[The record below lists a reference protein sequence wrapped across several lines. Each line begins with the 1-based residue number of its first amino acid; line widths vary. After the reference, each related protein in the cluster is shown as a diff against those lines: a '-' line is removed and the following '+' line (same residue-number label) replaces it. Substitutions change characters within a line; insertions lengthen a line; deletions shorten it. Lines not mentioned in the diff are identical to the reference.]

1 MCTMSR
7 RPKLIWEGSVWCRGW
22 RALMSAQLERVIA
35 TGVAIPT
42 SKDGDAAELLCG
54 WRCRGVLQCVRQVS
68 GAPTACCSCKPV
80 GATMT
85 QEQLLEWFS
94 RRDGLP

>member
-1 MCTMSR
+1 
-7 RPKLIWEGSVWCRGW
+7 
-22 RALMSAQLERVIA
+22 MSAQLERVIA